1 MKKQLIAVLSLVAV
15 VVMVA
20 VSDYA
25 DAYMRKTTEEIDN
38 NFIPAEVT
46 CDVIETFD
54 ETTGTKSSVQVKNTG
69 NIPSYI
75 RLRVVSYYVDSEG
88 EIQFVPSP
96 KVNVDYNNSDWF
108 MDADEDTYY
117 YKYPVVNGG
126 NTTEFLAEGKK
137 IELGSYT
144 ANSITYYQVVEIVA
158 EAIQANPDK
167 AVEAA
172 WPVTV
177 DTDANQ
183 TLSLKSKTN

>member
-54 ETTGTKSSVQVKNTG
+54 ETSGIKSSVQVKNTG
-69 NIPSYI
+69 NISSYI
-75 RLRVVSYYVDSEG
+75 RLRIVSYYVDSEG

-96 KVNVDYNNSDWF
+96 KVNVNYNKSDWF
-108 MDADEDTYY
+108 IDAEEDTYY
-117 YKYPVVNGG
+117 YRYPVVNGE
-126 NTTEFLAEGKK
+126 NTAEFLAEGATIK
-137 IELGSYT
+137 LGSYT

-158 EAIQANPDK
+158 EAIQAEPAK
-167 AVEAA
+167 SVESA
-172 WPVTV
+172 WPVKV
-177 DTDANQ
+177 DAETGCI
-183 TLSLKSKTN
+183 SLK

>member
-1 MKKQLIAVLSLVAV
+1 MKRKMIAVLSLVLIAGL
-15 VVMVA
+15 VA
-20 VSDYA
+20 VSDFA
-25 DAYMRKTTEEIDN
+25 DAYMRKTTEEVDN
-38 NFIPAEVT
+38 TFIPAEVT

-54 ETTGTKSSVQVKNTG
+54 ETSGTKSSVQVKNTG

-75 RLRVVSYYVDSEG
+75 RLRIVSYYVDSEG
-88 EIQFVPSP
+88 EIQFVSSP
-96 KVNVDYNNSDWF
+96 KVNVNYNTSDWF

-126 NTTEFLAEGKK
+126 NTTEFLAEGAT

-167 AVEAA
+167 AVTDS
-172 WPVTV
+172 WNVTIADDV
-177 DTDANQ
+177 ITSVN
-183 TLSLKSKTN
+183 